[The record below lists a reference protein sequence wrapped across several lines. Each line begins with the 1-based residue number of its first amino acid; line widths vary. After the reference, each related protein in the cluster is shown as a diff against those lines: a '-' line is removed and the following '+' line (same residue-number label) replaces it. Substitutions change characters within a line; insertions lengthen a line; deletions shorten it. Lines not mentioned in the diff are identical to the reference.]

1 MFLVGLIWWVA
12 APLSLVAAVIAVA
25 IPLRKRGKAIG
36 LTAGIAVVLIPVALV
51 YAQDRA
57 EFAAIC
63 DERTGTQI
71 YKTATA
77 EGMLLASETA
87 NSFGTRYIY
96 DEGFQWYEA
105 GDIYNRNAWVR
116 YQRGEN
122 DTITTIAIP
131 HPTARYEVRE
141 TLNSANSHTTINA
154 VTIADRSTEEV
165 LAVSAMANFDGG
177 RMKYVLGMLGPAS
190 CPDPGV
196 GSGFN
201 ESYHLAR
208 DTLQLGL

>member
-25 IPLRKRGKAIG
+25 MLLRKRGKVTG
-36 LTAGIAVVLIPVALV
+36 LATGIAVILIPVALV
-51 YAQDRA
+51 YAQDRG

-71 YKTATA
+71 HKTATP
-77 EGMLLASETA
+77 EGILLASETA

-105 GDIYNRNAWVR
+105 RDIYDRNAWVR

-122 DTITTIAIP
+122 DAITTIAIP

-141 TLNSANSHTTINA
+141 THTTASSHTTIDA
-154 VTIADRSTEEV
+154 VTIGTDRLMRCLRFPLWQISTV
-165 LAVSAMANFDGG
+165 AA
-177 RMKYVLGMLGPAS
+177 
-190 CPDPGV
+190 
-196 GSGFN
+196 
-201 ESYHLAR
+201 
-208 DTLQLGL
+208 